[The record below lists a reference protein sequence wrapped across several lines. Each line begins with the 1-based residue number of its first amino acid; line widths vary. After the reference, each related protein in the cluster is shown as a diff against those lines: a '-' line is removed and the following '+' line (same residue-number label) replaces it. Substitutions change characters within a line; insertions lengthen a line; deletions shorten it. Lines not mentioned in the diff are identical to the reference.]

1 MLLRAGRGLEGLD
14 ARQVCNVAFA
24 VMMDGLD
31 SKQREGLI
39 EELRAPLDPMEQW
52 DQVMNRAG

>member
-1 MLLRAGRGLEGLD
+1 MEGLD

-31 SKQREGLI
+31 PKQREEVL

-52 DQVMNRAG
+52 DQVMGRAG